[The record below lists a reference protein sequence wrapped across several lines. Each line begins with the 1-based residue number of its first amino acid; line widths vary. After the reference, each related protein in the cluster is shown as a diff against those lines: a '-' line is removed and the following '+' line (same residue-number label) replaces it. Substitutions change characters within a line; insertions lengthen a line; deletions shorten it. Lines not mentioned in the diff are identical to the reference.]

1 MAAKRRGILRFVF
14 DTNVLV
20 SAALTPGG
28 KPGRCL
34 AVAMG
39 MGKILLSDPTVLEL
53 SDVLLRDKFDR
64 YATRESREAFFV
76 SFVEEKASVIE
87 TSERIRACRDPNDD
101 KFLEVAVSGKA
112 DYLIMGDQDLLVLH
126 PFRGIPILKPATFMA
141 EVQKE
146 R

>member
-1 MAAKRRGILRFVF
+1 MLRFVF

-101 KFLEVAVSGKA
+101 KFLEVGVSGKA

-126 PFRGIPILKPATFMA
+126 PFRGIPILKPAAFMA